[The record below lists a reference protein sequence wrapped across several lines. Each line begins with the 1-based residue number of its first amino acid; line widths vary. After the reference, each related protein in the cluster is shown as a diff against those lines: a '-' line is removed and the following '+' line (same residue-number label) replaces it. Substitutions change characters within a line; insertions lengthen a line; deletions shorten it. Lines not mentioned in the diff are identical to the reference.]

1 MYQVYSLIDITKTD
15 QHRHKSMDRMAVDQQ
30 SNYNVFE
37 QCLMLRSNVNI
48 HSRPVTLHK
57 DVKSFAFGSKYQGQH
72 QIWFMEF
79 DVEHPHSLELS
90 QLEDDFNM
98 VPMISG
104 LKESINSNNNVYITK
119 DTVNKNIVFYKNTTF
134 NINP

>member
-15 QHRHKSMDRMAVDQQ
+15 QHRHKSEDRCAVDQQ

-48 HSRPVTLHK
+48 HSRPVILHK
-57 DVKSFAFGSKYQGQH
+57 DVKEFAFGSKYQGQH

-79 DVEHPHSLELS
+79 DTEQTDYLTLQ
-90 QLEDDFNM
+90 QLQEDFHM
-98 VPMISG
+98 VPMISN
-104 LKESINSNNNVYITK
+104 LKESININNNVYITQ
-119 DTVNKNIVFYKNTTF
+119 DPINTNIVFYKNSSV
-134 NINP
+134 

>member
-15 QHRHKSMDRMAVDQQ
+15 QHRHKSDDRCAVDQQ

-48 HSRPVTLHK
+48 HSRPVTLHR
-57 DVKSFAFGSKYQGQH
+57 DVKEFAVGSKYQGQH

-79 DVEHPHSLELS
+79 DTEQTDYLTLQ
-90 QLEDDFNM
+90 QLQEDFHM
-98 VPMISG
+98 VPMISN
-104 LKESINSNNNVYITK
+104 LKESININNNVYITQ
-119 DTVNKNIVFYKNTTF
+119 DPINTNIVFYKNSSV
-134 NINP
+134 